1 MEAIQ
6 PTKSLSDRAY
16 EALVDAIC
24 TGELR
29 PGERLT
35 QDEIAE
41 RLNVSRQPVNS
52 AIAMLKAQRFVIET
66 GRRGV
71 EVAPVD
77 GNLFTW
83 IYQIRSALEPL
94 AVELATPRMTAK
106 DIERGRELIATGNA
120 LMQAGDARGVLK
132 ADIDFHMHIHELSGN
147 RLMLDMIQLNWQHLQ
162 RSMGEV
168 LRFPGMTLQAWKEH
182 RGIFD
187 AMAAGDAAGA
197 ADLMRAHITEA
208 PRRIARSAVDVI

>member
-1 MEAIQ
+1 MDAIQ
-6 PTKSLSDRAY
+6 PSKSLADRAY

-24 TGELR
+24 AGEFR
-29 PGERLT
+29 PGQRLT

-77 GNLFTW
+77 RNLFEW

-94 AVELATPRMTAK
+94 AVELATPRLTSAT
-106 DIERGRELIATGNA
+106 ISRGRDLVATGTA

-132 ADIDFHMHIHELSGN
+132 ADIDFHMLIYELSGN
-147 RLMLDMIQLNWQHLQ
+147 RLLLDTMQLNWQHLR

-168 LRFPGMTLQAWKEH
+168 LRFPGMTLQVWKEH
-182 RGIFD
+182 RAIFD
-187 AMAAGDAAGA
+187 AMTEGDAAHA
-197 ADLMRAHITEA
+197 SSLMRAHIVDA
-208 PRRIARSAVDVI
+208 PRRVGSSPTP

>member
-1 MEAIQ
+1 MDAIQ
-6 PTKSLSDRAY
+6 PNKSLSDRAY

-24 TGELR
+24 TGEFR
-29 PGERLT
+29 PGQRLT

-77 GNLFTW
+77 RNLFEW

-94 AVELATPRMTAK
+94 AVELATPRLTAAS
-106 DIERGRELIATGNA
+106 IGQGRDLIARGTA
-120 LMQAGDARGVLK
+120 LMQAGDALGVLK
-132 ADIDFHMHIHELSGN
+132 ADIEFHMTIATLSGN
-147 RLMLDMIQLNWQHLQ
+147 RLLFDMMQLNWQHLR

-168 LRFPGMTLQAWKEH
+168 LRFPGMTLQVWKEH
-182 RGIFD
+182 RAIFD
-187 AMAAGDAAGA
+187 AMAKGEAAQA
-197 ADLMRAHITEA
+197 AALMRAHVVDA
-208 PRRIARSAVDVI
+208 PRRVTGG